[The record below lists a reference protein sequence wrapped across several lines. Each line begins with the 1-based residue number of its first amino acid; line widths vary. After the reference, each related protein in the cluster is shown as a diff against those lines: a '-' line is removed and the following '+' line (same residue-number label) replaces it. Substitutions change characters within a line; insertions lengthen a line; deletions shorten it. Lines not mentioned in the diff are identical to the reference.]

1 MEWYI
6 ILALAVGIFVILF
19 PIAYV
24 WYLNVGGVYSAIQK
38 SRQKQV
44 VSEEVAKTITPD
56 TNTSK
61 PRIREVQVFRKASE
75 RGITQPIGRK
85 EAIKEER
92 KLNFR
97 QPK

>member
-24 WYLNVGGVYSAIQK
+24 WYLNVGGIYSAIQK
-38 SRQKQV
+38 AHKKQV
-44 VSEEVAKTITPD
+44 VNEEEAKAVTSD
-56 TNTSK
+56 TNISK
-61 PRIREVQVFRKASE
+61 PRVREVQVFREANE
-75 RGITQPIGRK
+75 RGITQPIGRR
-85 EAIKEER
+85 EVIKEE
-92 KLNFR
+92 KKAHIR

>member
-6 ILALAVGIFVILF
+6 ILALAVGIFAILF

-38 SRQKQV
+38 AREKRVFSD
-44 VSEEVAKTITPD
+44 EEVKAVTPD
-56 TNTSK
+56 TNISK
-61 PRIREVQVFRKASE
+61 HRIREVQVFRKASE

-85 EAIKEER
+85 EATKEAR
-92 KLNFR
+92 KANIR

>member
-38 SRQKQV
+38 ARQKRV
-44 VSEEVAKTITPD
+44 VSEEEAKTVTPD

-85 EAIKEER
+85 
-92 KLNFR
+92 KL
-97 QPK
+97 

>member
-24 WYLNVGGVYSAIQK
+24 WYLNVGGVYSAIRK
-38 SRQKQV
+38 AREKRGV
-44 VSEEVAKTITPD
+44 GEEEVKAGTSV
-56 TNTSK
+56 TNISK
-61 PRIREVQVFRKASE
+61 PRIREAQVFRRASE
-75 RGITQPIGRK
+75 RGITQPIGRN
-85 EAIKEER
+85 EATREGK
-92 KLNFR
+92 KASLR

>member
-6 ILALAVGIFVILF
+6 ILALAIGIFVILF

-24 WYLNVGGVYSAIQK
+24 WYLNMGGVYSAIQK
-38 SRQKQV
+38 AREKRV
-44 VSEEVAKTITPD
+44 ISEEEVKAVTSD
-56 TNTSK
+56 TNIISK

-85 EAIKEER
+85 ENVKYKR
-92 KLNFR
+92 GK
-97 QPK
+97 